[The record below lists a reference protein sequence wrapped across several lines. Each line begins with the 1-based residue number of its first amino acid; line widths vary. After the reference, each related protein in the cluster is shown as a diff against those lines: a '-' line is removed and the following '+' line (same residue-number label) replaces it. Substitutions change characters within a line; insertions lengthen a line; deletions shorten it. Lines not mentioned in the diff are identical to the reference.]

1 MCVCVCENPMKSNN
15 FKVMQN
21 YKLVNAV
28 FMQNVAF
35 LYSAGSNEITKLFQ
49 PAVEDLQRLHSKM
62 LLGGL
67 VRAEH
72 VHHSLFSILGKSKVT
87 PYSVAV
93 VQPSPRS
100 CSYIYPRIA
109 VVLVIICSLLRVVG
123 RREHRALLAGL
134 PKAGIS
140 FCPVSCFW
148 WNKPEGRF
156 LKFLPFMC
164 FLTGVYVVYCC
175 RNHIVETKVEDDPT
189 YAYGRSRA
197 SFRLEGAQK
206 ISELSNT
213 SYSLLAWLAK
223 SGLYF

>member
-1 MCVCVCENPMKSNN
+1 MCVWENPSKSNN
-15 FKVMQN
+15 FRVMQN

-28 FMQNVAF
+28 FMQNLAF

-49 PAVEDLQRLHSKM
+49 PAVKDLQRLHSKM
-62 LLGGL
+62 VLGGL

-72 VHHSLFSILGKSKVT
+72 VHYSLFSILGKSKVT

-93 VQPSPRS
+93 VQPSPHS

-109 VVLVIICSLLRVVG
+109 VVLVIICSLRVVG

-134 PKAGIS
+134 LKAGIS
-140 FCPVSCFW
+140 FWSVSCFW

-156 LKFLPFMC
+156 LKFLTFMC
-164 FLTGVYVVYCC
+164 FLTGVYVVCCC
-175 RNHIVETKVEDDPT
+175 RNHVVETKVEDDPT

-206 ISELSNT
+206 ISELSKT
-213 SYSLLAWLAK
+213 SPYSLLACLAK